1 MWKTLCSRNVKKSSE
16 SGVPSQE
23 LKRTRNQEGVPG
35 CVLRA
40 ASREPST
47 VLKRWGKSFCRFSL
61 LTVCSI
67 VLLASLSACSV
78 TYQAYTRGMFNGQ
91 RALEKGDYESA
102 RRNFE
107 EAYQNEKDPVLLTYM
122 AVVNYKMNNI
132 ADAERL
138 IREAEWRGAN
148 DIYYLRTVG
157 YKALI
162 LLKQD
167 KAEGMDAL
175 SQYIAL
181 YALHD
186 PLMTID
192 DVDAMRKSGTIDMSR
207 LEKLIEDQV
216 SWYEG
221 EIQQYLSSG
230 TGFYD
235 GKYSGVGPIGRRGG
249 VFFGR

>member
-1 MWKTLCSRNVKKSSE
+1 MYRRREKQFGVRSSE
-16 SGVPSQE
+16 
-23 LKRTRNQEGVPG
+23 LKKVQ
-35 CVLRA
+35 
-40 ASREPST
+40 SREPAPGYPSCIRRHDPSVSSQQRGT
-47 VLKRWGKSFCRFSL
+47 SFHRFSL
-61 LTVCSI
+61 LIACCI
-67 VLLASLSACSV
+67 ILLASLSACSA
-78 TYQAYTRGMFNGQ
+78 TYQAYARGMFNGQ
-91 RALEKGDYESA
+91 RALEKGDYQSA

-107 EAYQNEKDPVLLTYM
+107 EAYQNEKDPVLLTYL

-138 IREAEWRGAN
+138 IREAEWRGAD
-148 DIYYLRTVG
+148 DIYFLRTIG

-162 LLKQD
+162 LLKQNQ
-167 KAEGMDAL
+167 AEGMDAL
-175 SQYIAL
+175 SHYLAV

-186 PLMTID
+186 PLMTIN
-192 DVDAMRKSGTIDMSR
+192 DVDAMRRSGAIDMSR

-235 GKYSGVGPIGRRGG
+235 GKYSSVGPIGRRGG